1 MLDGYG
7 YLREALCS
15 PVYEVAKATPVN
27 RLARLS
33 ERLGQDV
40 WLKRED
46 LQPVHSFK
54 LRGAYHKIASLPSDC
69 PGVVAASAGN
79 HAQGV
84 ALSAR
89 ALGFKAIIVMPTQAP
104 SIKVEA
110 VKALGAEVVLFGD
123 NFDAA
128 KDHAQTLSSQQGFA
142 FVAPFDDEKVIAGQ
156 GTLGLELIKELPKL
170 DVLFLPVGGGG
181 LAAGVAAV
189 IKQLKPE
196 IRVVAVEPD
205 DAACFKA
212 AFEAGA
218 PVTLEE
224 VGTFAD
230 GVAVKRIG
238 SETFRVMNQFV
249 DEAITVSND
258 AICAAIKD
266 IFEDV
271 RAVAEPAGAL
281 SLAGLKA
288 WCEQH
293 PEFKGQVGAVL
304 SGANLNFHLLRQV
317 SERCDLGEGTEAVLA
332 VTIPERPGSFLA
344 LCRTLKGRAVTE
356 FSYRY
361 RDTAEAQILVS
372 VRTGGIYERTAL
384 VADLEQSGFDVLD
397 LSDNELAKLHVR
409 YMVGGRPPV
418 HRSERLYSFAFPE
431 HPKALLAFLENLGS
445 QFDISLFHYRHH
457 GADVGR
463 VLAAFADAENDSL
476 TRHLDSIGYPYRA
489 EDDNPAYSRFLC

>member
-1 MLDGYG
+1 MLDGQA

-15 PVYEVAKATPVN
+15 PVYELAKATPVN
-27 RLARLS
+27 RLPRLS
-33 ERLGQDV
+33 ERLSLDI

-54 LRGAYHKIASLPSDC
+54 LRGAYHKLASLPAGS
-69 PGVVAASAGN
+69 GVVAASAGN

-89 ALGFKAIIVMPTQAP
+89 ALGLKAIIVMPTQAP
-104 SIKVEA
+104 AIKVEA
-110 VKALGAEVVLFGD
+110 VRALGAEVVLLGD

-128 KDHAQTLSSQQGFA
+128 KDHAQSLAKQDGLV
-142 FVAPFDDEKVIAGQ
+142 FVAPFDDEQVIAGQ
-156 GTLGLELIKELPKL
+156 GTLGLELIKDLPKL
-170 DVLFLPVGGGG
+170 EVLFLPVGGGG

-189 IKQLKPE
+189 IKQLKPSLH
-196 IRVVAVEPD
+196 IVGVEPED
-205 DAACFKA
+205 SACLKA
-212 AFEAGA
+212 ALAAGG
-218 PVTLEE
+218 PVTLDE
-224 VGTFAD
+224 VGSFAD

-238 SETFRVMNQFV
+238 TETYRLLSQYL
-249 DEAITVSND
+249 DEVVLVSND

-288 WCEQH
+288 WAEGHGGDKRQLA
-293 PEFKGQVGAVL
+293 AVL

-356 FSYRY
+356 FSYRF
-361 RDTAEAQILVS
+361 RDKEQAQILVG
-372 VRTGGIYERTAL
+372 VRIGSQGERVSL
-384 VADLEQSGFDVLD
+384 LADVHSTGFDVLD
-397 LSDNELAKLHVR
+397 LSDDELAKLHVR
-409 YMVGGRPPV
+409 YMVGGKPPV
-418 HRSERLYSFAFPE
+418 ARPESLYSFAFPE
-431 HPKALLAFLENLGS
+431 HPRALLNFLETLGS
-445 QFDISLFHYRHH
+445 HFDISLFHYRHH

-463 VLAAFADAENDSL
+463 VLAAFADADKTSL
-476 TRHLDSIGYPYRA
+476 VRHLDSIGYPYKA
-489 EDDNPAYSRFLC
+489 EDTNPAYSRFLC